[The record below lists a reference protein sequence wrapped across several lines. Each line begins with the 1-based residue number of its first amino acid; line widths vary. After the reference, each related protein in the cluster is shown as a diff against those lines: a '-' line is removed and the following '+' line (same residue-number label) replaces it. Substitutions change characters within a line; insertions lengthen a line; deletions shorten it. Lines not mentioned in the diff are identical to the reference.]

1 MRELR
6 SRLSEYVKRAAAG
19 ERVLIVD
26 RDRVVAELTAP
37 RQEPAAAVTDPT
49 LEDLIERGIAV
60 DAIDDLAGSLLWR
73 IGRLADDDPV
83 TVRVGF
89 ATSAAA
95 FGELPRLRN
104 ATDEE
109 LWAAVESGA
118 VRVEWVGPR
127 GR

>member
-1 MRELR
+1 MVDPLVLHRLR
-6 SRLSEYVKRAAAG
+6 D
-19 ERVLIVD
+19 VLVD
-26 RDRVVAELTAP
+26 QGLPAE
-37 RQEPAAAVTDPT
+37 V
-49 LEDLIERGIAV
+49 
-60 DAIDDLAGSLLWR
+60 IDDLAGSLLWR
-73 IGRLADDDPV
+73 IGRLADDGPV

-109 LWAAVESGA
+109 LVFAVESDEL
-118 VRVEWVGPR
+118 RVEWIGPR